1 VKRLVLSRSVLLI
14 GLFVVGQSFVPT
26 ADSAFNAASMAEELS
41 IMETVA
47 GATASKEGGVK
58 DVNVTGPSRSIE
70 GISDVNVTGADAN
83 TAVEPNEE
91 DPHVKMLKD
100 IEKAFEDVKQSGQKE
115 GREWLRF
122 KDKERISLARAIQ
135 GQVLDELNVLREIAV
150 EEDAVKTTA
159 AIDMLIADRQERYE
173 KVLTRIETEDEKMR
187 RREEMRSKR
196 VREREDRRQ
205 RRID

>member
-1 VKRLVLSRSVLLI
+1 MKRLVLSRSVLLI

>member
-1 VKRLVLSRSVLLI
+1 
-14 GLFVVGQSFVPT
+14 
-26 ADSAFNAASMAEELS
+26 
-41 IMETVA
+41 
-47 GATASKEGGVK
+47 
-58 DVNVTGPSRSIE
+58 
-70 GISDVNVTGADAN
+70 
-83 TAVEPNEE
+83 
-91 DPHVKMLKD
+91 MLKD